1 MTKITHQKIYLL
13 IKYEKCFQL
22 VPSKIIASAFSA
34 VPQQV
39 AIVWFSCSPD
49 RGSPPVALSENATQ
63 ISTSDRPLG
72 GPRHK
77 FLFGE
82 HFLSAGKDPGKRELV
97 PVIYS
102 SSLVSLR
109 NTERERER
117 EKGSRESR
125 YVIGMHLGGEV
136 LSFGE

>member
-1 MTKITHQKIYLL
+1 MTKITPQKIYLL
-13 IKYEKCFQL
+13 IKYEKHFLL
-22 VPSKIIASAFSA
+22 VPSKIIISAFSP

-39 AIVWFSCSPD
+39 TVVWFSCSPD
-49 RGSPPVALSENATQ
+49 RGSPRVALSENATQ

-102 SSLVSLR
+102 SSPVSLR
-109 NTERERER
+109 DPEERENG

-136 LSFGE
+136 LSFEE